1 MAKPVTHGAHLGF
14 IKSHSSKMTSRQ
26 TLDSTTLAAIISFKP
41 LCFKARIMP
50 SSFAFPSVNFSGISF
65 SSVRHLLLALICLQI
80 PLAAAVD
87 FTPANNA
94 NVSPAKATNFSN
106 QEEYL
111 PVTEAYKL
119 QAEISDAA
127 NNIKYLRL
135 TWTIAPGYY
144 LYQERFK
151 FVATPAHTFTPT
163 YSEGKAKFDEFA
175 GKDMT
180 LHYHQATVDIP
191 LPANTT
197 AFDLRITSQ
206 GCAEA
211 GLCYPPYSESLHID
225 PANNTAIANLPLT
238 TPAETTP
245 TAEQAD
251 PVWLWQALLFA
262 ILGGMILNL
271 MPCVFP
277 VLSIKVMSLVQAD
290 SARLGLHGWAY
301 TFGIIACFVGFA
313 SILLIAKSGGEAIGW
328 GFQLQ
333 SPGLITALAYL
344 FFVMGLSMSGM
355 IQFGTR
361 WMGAGQS
368 LTQKSGLTGSFFT
381 GVLAAVVASP
391 CTAPFMGT
399 ALGFALTQPA
409 YVCLAVFAALGFGM
423 ALPLLLLCYV
433 PSLAARLP
441 KPGVWME
448 TLKEFLA
455 FPLYLSAIWLLWVL
469 TNQVNSTLMAGVCVG
484 AVAIAFACWL
494 NNRPAEGLSLKI
506 HKVVAFLAIVLAIL
520 LPYKLLQKSTEVS
533 RWQAYSPQLLQELRD
548 QGRPVFIDLT
558 ADWCLTCLAN
568 EKVTLTQTEVE
579 AAFDAQKVATLKGDW
594 TNRDPKISELLAE
607 YGRSGVPLYL
617 WFPANRPGKADVL
630 PQLLTP
636 ALVLETITAEVITK
650 K

>member
-1 MAKPVTHGAHLGF
+1 
-14 IKSHSSKMTSRQ
+14 
-26 TLDSTTLAAIISFKP
+26 
-41 LCFKARIMP
+41 MP
-50 SSFAFPSVNFSGISF
+50 SSFAFPSVNFSPFSF
-65 SSVRHLLLALICLQI
+65 SSVRNLFLALVCLQI
-80 PLAAAVD
+80 PLANAVD
-87 FTPANNA
+87 FNPAANA
-94 NVSPAKATNFSN
+94 NVSPAKATKFSN

-119 QAEISDAA
+119 QAEINDAA
-127 NNIKYLRL
+127 DTTKHLRL

-151 FVATPAHTFTPT
+151 FVAKPSQTLTPT
-163 YSEGKAKFDEFA
+163 YSEGKPKFDEFA

-180 LHYHQATVDIP
+180 LHFHQVTVDFS
-191 LPANTT
+191 LPANTP

-211 GLCYPPYSESLHID
+211 GLCYPPHTESLHID
-225 PANNTAIANLPLT
+225 PTSNTTAAIADQSLAST
-238 TPAETTP
+238 TASQNEEKAE
-245 TAEQAD
+245 

-262 ILGGMILNL
+262 ALGGMILNL

-290 SARLGLHGWAY
+290 SARLRLHGWAY
-301 TFGIIACFVGFA
+301 TLGIIACFVGFA

-344 FFVMGLSMSGM
+344 FFVMGLSMSGLV
-355 IQFGTR
+355 QFGTS

-399 ALGFALTQPA
+399 ALGFALTQPS
-409 YVCLAVFAALGFGM
+409 YVCLAIFAALGFGM
-423 ALPLLLLCYV
+423 ALPLLLLCYI
-433 PSLAARLP
+433 PSLAERLP

-494 NNRPAEGLSLKI
+494 NNRPAEGLSAKI
-506 HKVVAFLAIVLAIL
+506 HKLVALLAIVIAIL
-520 LPYKLLQKSTEVS
+520 LPYKLLQKTGEAS

-568 EKVTLTQTEVE
+568 ERVTLTQAEVE
-579 AAFDAQKVATLKGDW
+579 AAFDSQKVATLKGDW

-636 ALVLETITAEVITK
+636 ALVLETINQNSTAK

>member
-1 MAKPVTHGAHLGF
+1 LPA
-14 IKSHSSKMTSRQ
+14 Q
-26 TLDSTTLAAIISFKP
+26 TL
-41 LCFKARIMP
+41 
-50 SSFAFPSVNFSGISF
+50 
-65 SSVRHLLLALICLQI
+65 
-80 PLAAAVD
+80 
-87 FTPANNA
+87 
-94 NVSPAKATNFSN
+94 
-106 QEEYL
+106 
-111 PVTEAYKL
+111 
-119 QAEISDAA
+119 
-127 NNIKYLRL
+127 
-135 TWTIAPGYY
+135 
-144 LYQERFK
+144 
-151 FVATPAHTFTPT
+151 TPT
-163 YSEGKAKFDEFA
+163 YSEGKPKFDEFA
-175 GKDMT
+175 GKNMT
-180 LHYHQATVDIP
+180 LHFHQVTVDFT
-191 LPANTT
+191 LPAD
-197 AFDLRITSQ
+197 AAPFDLRITSQ

-211 GLCYPPYSESLHID
+211 GLCYPPYTESLHID
-225 PANNTAIANLPLT
+225 STTNSTSAIADKSLNAAT
-238 TPAETTP
+238 KEAAEDSTQNVET
-245 TAEQAD
+245 
-251 PVWLWQALLFA
+251 VWLWQALLFA
-262 ILGGMILNL
+262 ALGGMILNL

-290 SARLGLHGWAY
+290 SARLRLHGWAY
-301 TFGIIACFVGFA
+301 TLGIIACFFGFA

-344 FFVMGLSMSGM
+344 FFVMGLSMSGLV
-355 IQFGTR
+355 QFGTS

-409 YVCLAVFAALGFGM
+409 YVCLAVFTALGFGM
-423 ALPLLLLCYV
+423 ALPLLLLCYI
-433 PSLAARLP
+433 PSLANRLP

-469 TNQVNSTLMAGVCVG
+469 TNQVSSNLMAGVCVG

-506 HKVVAFLAIVLAIL
+506 HKLVALIAIIVAIL
-520 LPYKLLQKSTEVS
+520 LPYKLLQKSTETS

-568 EKVTLTQTEVE
+568 ERVTLTQADVE
-579 AAFDAQKVATLKGDW
+579 TAFDAQKVATLKGDW

-636 ALVLETITAEVITK
+636 ALVLEIINQNSTTK